1 MGQEVY
7 FHDISCM
14 LPTLLQK
21 AVFTKEV
28 SHKYQHQ
35 NILATAWRLEELK
48 HHIDLME
55 RFSGGEQ
62 VTLWY
67 LSQRAQF
74 IQVFL
79 VEG

>member
-1 MGQEVY
+1 MQSLACY
-7 FHDISCM
+7 QPYYRTS
-14 LPTLLQK
+14 

-28 SHKYQHQ
+28 SHDYQHQ

-55 RFSGGEQ
+55 RFLGEEQ